1 MAKPLITKKKNKVAA
16 ITDGEMVIK
25 IAIFEEFSSKVLEG
39 VSYMMR
45 GHELRGTNPPYL
57 INITAKTQFFRA
69 AVLPVPEELMAKA
82 EDLLHSLAPVM
93 PLRMSSTVGGLMSVD
108 GEVMEVSV

>member
-1 MAKPLITKKKNKVAA
+1 
-16 ITDGEMVIK
+16 
-25 IAIFEEFSSKVLEG
+25 
-39 VSYMMR
+39 MMR

-82 EDLLHSLAPVM
+82 EDLLHSFAPVM

-108 GEVMEVSV
+108 GEVMEVSVRD